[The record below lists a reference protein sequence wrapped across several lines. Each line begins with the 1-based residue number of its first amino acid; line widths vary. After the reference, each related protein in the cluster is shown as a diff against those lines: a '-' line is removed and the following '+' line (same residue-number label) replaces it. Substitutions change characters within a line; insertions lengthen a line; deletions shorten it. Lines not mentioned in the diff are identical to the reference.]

1 MTDEERFVHQ
11 HIEEFRYLRQT
22 EDLIDEGAASL
33 EARKSVPW
41 RLCCRHCIHPA
52 AA

>member
-1 MTDEERFVHQ
+1 MTDEEKFVHQ

-22 EDLIDEGAASL
+22 EGLIDEAAASF

-41 RLCCRHCIHPA
+41 GPCCRNCIHPA